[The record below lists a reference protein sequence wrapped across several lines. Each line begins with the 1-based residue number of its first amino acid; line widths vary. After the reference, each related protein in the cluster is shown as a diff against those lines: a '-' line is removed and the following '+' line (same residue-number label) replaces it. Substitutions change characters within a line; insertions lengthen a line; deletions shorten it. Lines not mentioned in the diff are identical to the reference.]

1 MRVRIRL
8 QYGPRV
14 PRERDV
20 SRRAALAAASLLSP
34 ASVMAAVAAG
44 WALAAAKGWSERF
57 FVSGGPLAD
66 WRLWLAVAVLL
77 RAAGVMLDRFGRSW
91 HPPKPPI
98 LDLGAEDPIRRD
110 LGPPEQP
117 RESRGAPDQAGDG
130 YRDAGRGSAVIP

>member
-14 PRERDV
+14 PRERDL

-34 ASVMAAVAAG
+34 ASVMTAVAAG
-44 WALAAAKGWSERF
+44 WALAAARGWSERF
-57 FVSGGPLAD
+57 FVSGGLLAD
-66 WRLWLAVAVLL
+66 WRLWGALALLL
-77 RAAGVMLDRFGRSW
+77 RAAGILLDRYGRSW
-91 HPPKPPI
+91 RPPKPPI

-110 LGPPEQP
+110 LGPPDEP
-117 RESRGAPDQAGDG
+117 REERARTEEIGGS

>member
-14 PRERDV
+14 PRERDL

-44 WALAAAKGWSERF
+44 WALAVARGWSERF
-57 FVSGGPLAD
+57 FVSGGLLAD
-66 WRLWLAVAVLL
+66 WRPWVAVALLL
-77 RAAGVMLDRFGRSW
+77 RAAGILLDRYGRSW
-91 HPPKPPI
+91 RPPKPPI

-110 LGPPEQP
+110 LGPPDEP
-117 RESRGAPDQAGDG
+117 REARARTEEIGRP